1 MAIDRIGKGAG
12 LPPTPEGQGTGGT
25 SGVGKTDAT
34 FKVDRPDAAFK
45 VDRPDATGASSEV
58 NAAGRAANVDATS
71 VSPTSPLGRL
81 RAGEVD
87 VHGYIDLKVDQA
99 TSALKGLSGPEL
111 DAIKN
116 ALRDQMKSD
125 PGLADLVR
133 TATGKMPTPPED

>member
-12 LPPTPEGQGTGGT
+12 LPPTPETHGTGGAA
-25 SGVGKTDAT
+25 GAKKTDAT
-34 FKVDRPDAAFK
+34 FKVDRPEAAH
-45 VDRPDATGASSEV
+45 TG
-58 NAAGRAANVDATS
+58 NVDASAATAATS
-71 VSPTSPLGRL
+71 ATSPTSPTSPLGRL

-99 TSALKGLSGPEL
+99 TSGLDGLSAAEL
-111 DAIKN
+111 DEIKSV
-116 ALRDQMKSD
+116 LRDQMKSD

>member
-12 LPPTPEGQGTGGT
+12 LPPTPEGQGTGGAG
-25 SGVGKTDAT
+25 GVGKTDAT
-34 FKVDRPDAAFK
+34 FKVDR
-45 VDRPDATGASSEV
+45 SET
-58 NAAGRAANVDATS
+58 NPAERAGNVDATS
-71 VSPTSPLGRL
+71 PTSPASPLGRL

-99 TSALKGLSGPEL
+99 TSALKGLSTTEL
-111 DAIKN
+111 DEIKSV
-116 ALRDQMKSD
+116 LRDQMKSD

>member
-12 LPPTPEGQGTGGT
+12 LPPTPEGAGAGGAGGA
-25 SGVGKTDAT
+25 SKTDAT
-34 FKVDRPDAAFK
+34 FKVDRSDPTSATS
-45 VDRPDATGASSEV
+45 ATGATGAT
-58 NAAGRAANVDATS
+58 NATQAAGGVD
-71 VSPTSPLGRL
+71 PTSPLGRL

-99 TSALKGLSGPEL
+99 TSALKGLSAAEL
-111 DAIKN
+111 DEIKSV
-116 ALRDQMKSD
+116 LRDQMKSD

>member
-12 LPPTPEGQGTGGT
+12 LPPTPEAQGTGGAD
-25 SGVGKTDAT
+25 GAKKTDAT
-34 FKVDRPDAAFK
+34 FKVDRPEAA
-45 VDRPDATGASSEV
+45 R
-58 NAAGRAANVDATS
+58 AGNVDATS
-71 VSPTSPLGRL
+71 ATSPTSPLGRL

-99 TSALKGLSGPEL
+99 TSALKGLSAAEL
-111 DAIKN
+111 DEIKSV
-116 ALRDQMKSD
+116 LRDQMKSD

>member
-12 LPPTPEGQGTGGT
+12 LPPTPEGAGTGAAG
-25 SGVGKTDAT
+25 GAGKTDAT
-34 FKVDRPDAAFK
+34 FKVDRPD
-45 VDRPDATGASSEV
+45 PTGATRDVSGVGASNQA
-58 NAAGRAANVDATS
+58 NAAERAGTVD
-71 VSPTSPLGRL
+71 PTSPLGRL

-99 TSALKGLSGPEL
+99 TSALKGLSATEL
-111 DAIKN
+111 DAIKGV
-116 ALRDQMKSD
+116 LRDQMRSD